1 MKLSEP
7 ERNSI
12 LGGLVAVGQSGAKAE
27 ALASADLLRATLP
40 IGPHLRAL
48 EPDILLIVGGR
59 GAGKSHLFRVV
70 NSPNG
75 PEALGLSSR
84 SSGNNIWLRGFSTG
98 PTDAAPYQ
106 LPGET
111 VLERFTAGR
120 RRADLVDFWRGLLVG
135 VLLNRGDSVSELLRT
150 HLPQRAVETL
160 RDLGRI
166 SEWHPVVVESL
177 EDVETALNKLDT
189 ELAAEGHYL
198 FVTYDDLDVMAV
210 EWDQKRLLIQALL
223 QFWLGQ
229 WRRWQ
234 RIRPKIFLRRDLLSA
249 DFLQF
254 PDASK
259 LEGNRL
265 DLKWSSTQ
273 LYQLVFKLWANQ
285 NENSRIYTTQELGL
299 RFHQTQR
306 LGWLY
311 DNPWPADE
319 LLRAVVGRTMGQFMD
334 SGSRKGRTFEWIPN
348 HLQDANGEIVPRS
361 MINLF
366 SLAAED
372 EIANQRAAGTL
383 LSHLSFG
390 AAIEQVSRRRINE
403 LEEEYPWLA
412 AIRPPLQ
419 GQQVPMTKDQ
429 MIGVLY
435 QVDWKQVDRPPDTRD
450 PGRLLDDMLQIGI
463 LRLTTDR
470 RIHVPDIYLY
480 GFGLKRK
487 GGIRRPSKSA
497 TI

>member
-1 MKLSEP
+1 MKPAQSE
-7 ERNSI
+7 RSLI
-12 LGGLVAVGQSGAKAE
+12 LAGLIAIGQSGAKAE
-27 ALASADLLRATLP
+27 ALAADDLLRATLP
-40 IGPHLRAL
+40 IRSHLRAL

-75 PEALGLSSR
+75 PEALGLSSGASR
-84 SSGNNIWLRGFSTG
+84 RDIWIRGFSTA
-98 PTDAAPYQ
+98 PTQAAPYQ

-111 VLERFTAGR
+111 VLERFAAGHS
-120 RRADLVDFWRGLLVG
+120 RADLVDFWRGLLVG
-135 VLLNRGDSVSELLRT
+135 VLLNHEDSVSESLRT
-150 HLPQRAVETL
+150 RLPQHITTAL
-160 RDLGRI
+160 RDLSRVF
-166 SEWHPVVVESL
+166 EWHPLVIKSL
-177 EDVETALNKLDT
+177 EDMETALNKLDA
-189 ELAAEGHYL
+189 ELAAQDRYL
-198 FVTYDDLDVMAV
+198 FVTYDDLDVMAI
-210 EWDQKRLLIQALL
+210 EWDQKRFLIQALL

-229 WRRWQ
+229 RRRWQ

-265 DLKWSSTQ
+265 DLKWSPTQ

-285 NENSRIYTTQELGL
+285 NEVSRVYITQELGL
-299 RFHQTQR
+299 RFFETR
-306 LGWLY
+306 WLGWLY

-319 LLRAVVGRTMGQFMD
+319 LLREVVRRIMGQFLG

-361 MINLF
+361 MINIF
-366 SLAAED
+366 CLAAED
-372 EIANQRAAGTL
+372 EVTNQRAADTL
-383 LSHLSFG
+383 LSDLSLG
-390 AAIEQVSRRRINE
+390 AAMEQVSMRRIKE

-412 AIRPPLQ
+412 AIRPLLQ
-419 GQQVPMTKDQ
+419 GQQVPMTRDQ